1 MFRSKRVSVQPGD
14 IFLETLGREKSSP
27 SCEESFLLRAKTPP
41 TTAVS

>member
-14 IFLETLGREKSSP
+14 VFLETLGREKSFP

-41 TTAVS
+41 TTAGS